1 MEVYIPIQKRDG
13 LRKIRKRK
21 AMISKQLN
29 KSSEIPKSKYAPVKI
44 EKVKNK
50 LEQRFREML
59 MVEDY

>member
-1 MEVYIPIQKRDG
+1 
-13 LRKIRKRK
+13 
-21 AMISKQLN
+21 MISKQLN